1 MKFNDLKK
9 QNKNLSKKFVNILQK
24 KIKNSDFIGGKS
36 VKDFEKNF
44 AKFTNSKYC
53 LGVGNGTD
61 AIYIALKALNISFGD
76 EIITTNHSWISTI
89 ETIVACG
96 AKPVIV
102 DTKNN
107 FLIDEDKIEKCIN
120 KKTKAIMVVHLYG
133 NACEMDKI
141 SKIAHKHKLP
151 LIEDCA
157 QAHGCKFNE
166 IHVGNFGHFGTFSF
180 FPGKNL
186 GCLGDG
192 GAIIS
197 NKKKFIT
204 KARKIANHGGLK
216 KNSHVYFGMNSRL
229 DSLQAD
235 FLNLKLNNLENLN
248 KKRLNIANIYTTN
261 LANIK
266 ELKLPKIEKN
276 ITLVFHQFVVKVKN
290 RKNLMNYLS
299 KNKIPTGIHYPKLF
313 NNVDYYKKYMKFKI
327 KELKNSNSYEKN
339 ILSLPIHPYL
349 TKKDVLEV
357 CGKIKN
363 FYKYF

>member
-1 MKFNDLKK
+1 VKFNDLKK
-9 QNKNLSKKFVNILQK
+9 QNQIFSKKFINTFQK
-24 KIKNSDFIGGKS
+24 KIKDSDFIGGKS

-44 AKFTNSKYC
+44 ASFTNSKYS

-61 AIYIALKALNISFGD
+61 AIYIALKALDITFGD

-96 AKPVIV
+96 ATPVIV

-107 FLIDEDKIEKCIN
+107 YLIDEDQIEKFIT

-133 NACEMDKI
+133 NACRMDKI
-141 SKIAHKHKLP
+141 SKIANKYKLH

-157 QAHGCKFNE
+157 QAHGCRFNG

-180 FPGKNL
+180 FPAKNL

-197 NKKKFIT
+197 NKKKLIT

-216 KNSHVYFGMNSRL
+216 KNSHVNFGMNSRL

-235 FLNLKLNNLENLN
+235 FLNFKLKKLNDFN
-248 KKRLNIANIYTTN
+248 KKRINIANIY
-261 LANIK
+261 LREFDGFK
-266 ELKLPKIEKN
+266 EIKLPRLEKN
-276 ITLVFHQFVVKVKN
+276 INHVFHQFVIKVKN
-290 RKNLMNYLS
+290 RTKLINYLL

-313 NNVDYYKKYMKFKI
+313 SNITYYKTHMRFKT
-327 KELKNSNSYEKN
+327 KELKNSNSYEN
-339 ILSLPIHPYL
+339 QILSLPIHPYL
-349 TKKDVLEV
+349 SKKDVLKV
-357 CGKIKN
+357 CNKIKD
-363 FYKYF
+363 FYKK